1 MTNEILFF
9 ICVAA
14 TFTAVAAASVFL
26 GKDGLFGWAAVA
38 PVLAN
43 LLVSRQINLFGMA
56 VTMGNILFASL
67 FLCTDILSEVYGAE
81 TSKKAVAVSVGSE
94 LLFIGTARVSMLFHP
109 NDLDTITPALAQV
122 FQMSARVTAAS
133 VLMFALANLA
143 DVYLF
148 EAIRRRVPNALWLR
162 NNVATILCN
171 CTENFLFT
179 ALAFYGVYP
188 IGTCVSIAASTSV
201 VEAVIAVCDTPFL
214 YASRRHSRKR

>member
-14 TFTAVAAASVFL
+14 TFTAVVAASVFL
-26 GKDGLFGWAAVA
+26 GKGGVFGWAAVA

-67 FLCTDILSEVYGAE
+67 FLCTDILSEVYGVEA
-81 TSKKAVAVSVGSE
+81 SKKAVAVSVCSE
-94 LLFIGTARVSMLFHP
+94 LLFIAVAQVSMLFQP
-109 NDLDTITPALAQV
+109 NELDTITPALVQV

-133 VLMFALANLA
+133 VLMFTLANLA

-148 EAIRRRVPNALWLR
+148 EAIKRRVPNALWLR
-162 NNVATILCN
+162 NNIATILCN

-179 ALAFYGVYP
+179 ALAFWGVYSMR
-188 IGTCVSIAASTSV
+188 TCVSIAVSTSV
-201 VEAVIAVCDTPFL
+201 VEAVIALCDTPFL
-214 YASRRHSRKR
+214 YAARRLCRKR